1 MTGRMS
7 VAIVTGDCSD
17 RFSGSGFAFLENDE
31 IPAGDRSDTAEID
44 AFLDHI
50 DGIDREQRWH
60 ARFEASVDDLEHE
73 NEGAFIAPLVFELGD
88 IRSLLANWAYVQS
101 AMSINDPFRLM
112 LDYTGA
118 MMAFLLFKP
127 LLNSIEIIGLGGGSL
142 AKYCH
147 RYLPGAAIRGVEVD
161 PDIIAVGDQFW
172 MPESS
177 ERFEIIWADGSD
189 FVAQDERKTDI
200 ILVDGFDRHGQ
211 PPQLCSLEFY
221 RACRSRLNPGGIFV
235 ANLCDHP
242 WKHLPMLARM
252 RECFGQIVTVPV
264 EAGMNRIVFG
274 FEDRRP
280 HLDRDE
286 LLEAAKS
293 LELTH
298 PLLLVTFAEELLW

>member
-7 VAIVTGDCSD
+7 AATVTYDCSD
-17 RFSGSGFAFLENDE
+17 NVSGSGFALRKSDD
-31 IPAGDRSDTAEID
+31 IPAGGRSETAEIN

-60 ARFEASVDDLEHE
+60 ARFEAPVDDLEHE
-73 NEGAFIAPLVFELGD
+73 NEDAFIAPLVFELGD

-101 AMSINDPFRLM
+101 AMSINDPFHLM
-112 LDYTGA
+112 LDYTRA

-127 LLNSIEIIGLGGGSL
+127 LPNSIEIIGLGGGSL

-147 RYLPGAAIRGVEVD
+147 KYLPDTAIRGVEVD
-161 PDIIAVGDQFW
+161 PDIIAVGDQFYI
-172 MPESS
+172 PQAS
-177 ERFEIIWADGSD
+177 ERFETIWADGFD
-189 FVAQDERKTDI
+189 FVAQDERKADI
-200 ILVDGFDRHGQ
+200 ILVDGFDKHGQ

-235 ANLCDHP
+235 VNLCDHP

-252 RECFGQIVTVPV
+252 RECFGQILTLQV
-264 EAGMNRIVFG
+264 EEGMNRIVFA
-274 FEDRRP
+274 FKDR
-280 HLDRDE
+280 HLHFDRDG
-286 LLEAAKS
+286 LLEVAKS

-298 PLLLVTFAEELLW
+298 PLPLASFAEELLW

>member
-1 MTGRMS
+1 MIGRIS
-7 VAIVTGDCSD
+7 VATVTSECSD
-17 RFSGSGFAFLENDE
+17 SFSGSGCAVRESDE
-31 IPAGDRSDTAEID
+31 IPASGRNGTAEVD

-60 ARFEASVDDLEHE
+60 ARFEAPVEDFEHE
-73 NEGAFIAPLVFELGD
+73 NHGAFIAPLVFELGD

-101 AMSINDPFRLM
+101 AMSISDPFRLM
-112 LDYTGA
+112 LDYTRA

-127 LLNSIEIIGLGGGSL
+127 LPNSIEIIGLGGGSL

-147 RYLPGAAIRGVEVD
+147 KYLPDTAIRGVEVD
-161 PDIIAVGDQFW
+161 PDVIAVGDQFYI
-172 MPESS
+172 PQAS
-177 ERFEIIWADGSD
+177 ERFETIWADGFD
-189 FVAQDERKTDI
+189 FVARDERKADI
-200 ILVDGFDRHGQ
+200 ILIDGFDKHGQ

-252 RECFGQIVTVPV
+252 RECFGQILTLPV
-264 EAGMNRIVFG
+264 EEGMNRIVFA
-274 FEDRRP
+274 FKDRRL
-280 HLDRDE
+280 HFDRDE

-298 PLLLVTFAEELLW
+298 PLPLATFAEELLW

>member
-7 VAIVTGDCSD
+7 AATVTDDCSD
-17 RFSGSGFAFLENDE
+17 SVSGSGFALRESDE
-31 IPAGDRSDTAEID
+31 IPAGDRSETAEIN

-60 ARFEASVDDLEHE
+60 ARFEAPVDDLEHE

-112 LDYTGA
+112 LDYTRA

-127 LLNSIEIIGLGGGSL
+127 LPNSIEIIGLGGGSL

-147 RYLPGAAIRGVEVD
+147 RYLPDAAIRGVEVD
-161 PDIIAVGDQFW
+161 PDVIAVGDQFCI
-172 MPESS
+172 PQPS
-177 ERFEIIWADGSD
+177 ERFETICADGFD
-189 FVAQDERKTDI
+189 FVARDECKTDI

-252 RECFGQIVTVPV
+252 RECFGQIVTMSV

-274 FEDRRP
+274 FEDRCP
-280 HLDRDE
+280 YLDRDE
-286 LLEAAKS
+286 LLETAKS
-293 LELTH
+293 LEITH
-298 PLLLVTFAEELLW
+298 PLPLATFAEELLW